1 MDRLISDIIQLPERV
16 RKGDFVLNLSK
27 GVTEPDKTL
36 DQYVVTPQ
44 LATCYDDALGFIRSA
59 VDAANSKACYLHGS
73 FGSGKSHFM
82 AVLHLLLEHNPAVRS
97 LEHLDKVCARH
108 TWVEQKKFLLIPY
121 HMIGARNME
130 SAILGG
136 YVDHVMQ
143 LRPDAPLPGVYL
155 ADEIFKNAEQ
165 HRQALGDEKFFAQL
179 NKGSQTQHPVKK
191 ETQHAGGAP
200 PEKKLGWGKLAK
212 GWDAARFE
220 AAMEAPP
227 ASEERTRL
235 VGDLVQHIF
244 PAFKG
249 IAQGKDEAYVDLDV
263 GLSIISAHAKSLGF
277 DGLILFL
284 DELILWLATHS
295 ADLNF
300 VQTEGNKLAKL
311 VESRKSERPVPIISF
326 VARQRDLRELIGEN
340 VTGVE
345 QLYFSDVLSHWEG
358 RFHTITL
365 EDRNL
370 PLIAHK
376 RVLRPKDDAC
386 RAELEEAF
394 EKTAQIRQE
403 IMEVLLTREAD
414 RAMFKL
420 VYPFSPALIQ
430 ALIAVSSALQR
441 ERTALKIMLQLLVN
455 RRDTLRLGDVIPLG
469 DLWDVVAH
477 GDEAFT
483 DVMRVNFENAKKLY
497 QTKLLPMLEQQHQID
512 LEVDRERA
520 KTNTEIAEK
529 LQRFEND
536 DRLIKSLLL
545 SALVHGVDTL
555 KNMTCDRLAALNHGT
570 IRSRIPGRERQVVLQ
585 KLRSWV
591 DLSGGVIHLSD
602 DPINPTVAIQLSGV
616 ETESIIEAARSYDN
630 PGNRQQKI
638 KLILFS
644 SLGIPEQD
652 DMFITHAFWWRG
664 SKRSCDVLF
673 TNVRTLTD
681 EALRSS
687 GGDWKLIIDFP
698 FDSDGHSPNEDLDR
712 LTKFTE
718 KNDRQQTLVW
728 LPAIFSPRTQAEL
741 GKLVIIERLLLG
753 NNLDQYAKHLSL
765 QDRETAKLMLRNQQ
779 SALSSRLLQ
788 IVEAAY
794 AIRSESTPGSLDTAY
809 DMSES
814 HFQSLYPSLQLQRP
828 VGATLGEA
836 LIHLLDQALSHQY
849 PKHPQFGQE
858 IKFGKDLKQV
868 LEVCQEAARTP
879 DGRVFVED
887 KAVRQKLKN
896 ICNPLEL
903 GQMSETH
910 FVLGNFWKNH
920 FNRLH
925 SASDQPHPTV
935 ADLRKYMDHPEERG
949 LPREI
954 QNLLILVYA
963 DQTNRSFMRYGGNYT
978 PALDDL
984 PNELDLQEQTLPD
997 TKDWEVAVSRVDEI
1011 MGHPISRLLNASNL
1025 TMLAEKV
1032 AEIVKQ
1038 FKADCDSLPDRL
1050 QLVLKNLGVT
1060 EADVGTADR
1069 VRTAK
1074 AVKALLAACDGKE
1087 PTPLVGAIA
1096 QAKIETSATLMG
1108 KSLKSAAAVLE
1119 CLRTTKWDLFSAVAQ
1134 VMDHRK
1140 TDADLLLADVRSWL
1154 KTDEHALAGG
1164 LAPKLSDAVDRAI
1177 RLLTPPKPIVTPPVM
1192 TPHPRPGWK
1201 TVGSDS
1207 KTRLSEK
1214 EATAAVE
1221 ELLRKLKENSRY
1233 RLSIQWTLEEGPA

>member
-1 MDRLISDIIQLPERV
+1 MEKLISDIIDVPERV

-27 GVTEPDKTL
+27 GVTEPEKTL
-36 DQYVVTPQ
+36 HQYVVTPQ
-44 LATCYDDALGFIRSA
+44 LAACFEDALGFIKSS

-82 AVLHLLLEHNPAVRS
+82 AVLHLLLEHNTAVRS
-97 LEHLDKVCARH
+97 MEYLDKVCAKN
-108 TWVEQKKFLLIPY
+108 TWVEGKKFLLIPY

-143 LRPDAPLPGVYL
+143 LQPTPPLPGVYL
-155 ADEIFKNAEQ
+155 ADDIFKNAQQ

-179 NKGSQTQHPVKK
+179 NQGQSAKK
-191 ETQHAGGAP
+191 ETDHAGK
-200 PEKKLGWGKLAK
+200 EKKSGWGKLAK
-212 GWDAARFE
+212 GWDVARFE
-220 AAMEAPP
+220 AAMEAAP

-235 VGDLVQHIF
+235 VGDLVQYIF

-263 GLSIISAHAKSLGF
+263 GLSIISAHAKTLGY

-340 VTGVE
+340 VTGVD
-345 QLYFSDVLSHWEG
+345 QLNFSDVLSHWEG

-370 PLIAHK
+370 PVIAHK
-376 RVLRPKDDAC
+376 RVLRPKNDAC
-386 RAELEEAF
+386 RAELEDAF
-394 EKTAQIRQE
+394 EKTAQIRAE

-430 ALIAVSSALQR
+430 ALVAVSSALQR

-497 QTKLLPMLEQQHQID
+497 QTKLLPMLEQQHEID
-512 LEVDRERA
+512 LEVDREKA
-520 KTNTEIAEK
+520 KTNNEVAEK

-545 SALVHGVDTL
+545 SALVHGVDAL
-555 KNMTCDRLAALNHGT
+555 KNMTCTRLAALNHGT
-570 IRSRIPGRERQVVLQ
+570 IRSRIPGREHQVVAQ
-585 KLRSWV
+585 KLRQWV

-602 DPINPTVAIQLSGV
+602 DPVNPTVSIQLSGV
-616 ETESIIEAARSYDN
+616 ETESIIEAARVYDN
-630 PGNRQQKI
+630 PGNRQFKI
-638 KLILFS
+638 RGILFK
-644 SLGIPEQD
+644 SLGVPEQD
-652 DMFITHAFWWRG
+652 EMFITHTFWWRG

-681 EALRSS
+681 EALRANQE
-687 GGDWKLIIDFP
+687 WKLIIDFP
-698 FDSDGHSPNEDLDR
+698 FDADGHSPNEDLDR
-712 LTKFTE
+712 LTRFRE
-718 KNDRQQTLVW
+718 KNERQQTLVW
-728 LPAIFSPRTQAEL
+728 LPSIFSPRTQSEL
-741 GKLVIIERLLLG
+741 GKLVIIDRLLLG

-765 QDRETAKLMLRNQQ
+765 QDRETARLLLKNQQ
-779 SALSSRLLQ
+779 SALASRLLQ
-788 IVEAAY
+788 IVESAY
-794 AIRSESTPGSLDTAY
+794 AIRTEPPPGSLDTAY

-836 LIHLLDQALSHQY
+836 LTHLLDQALSHQY

-868 LEVCQEAARTP
+868 LEVCQEAARTS
-879 DGRVFVED
+879 DGRVFVDD
-887 KAVRQKLKN
+887 KDRLRHKLRN

-903 GQMSETH
+903 GLMSETH
-910 FVLGNFWKNH
+910 FVLGSFWKNH

-925 SASDQPHPTV
+925 SASAQPHPSV
-935 ADLRKYMDHPEERG
+935 ADLRQYMDQPDERG

-963 DQTNRSFMRYGGNYT
+963 DQTNRSFVRYGSNYT
-978 PALDDL
+978 PGLDDL
-984 PNELDLQEQTLPD
+984 PNELELQEQTLPD
-997 TKDWEVAVSRVDEI
+997 VKDWEETVTRLADI
-1011 MGHPISRLLNASNL
+1011 LGHAISRLLNASNL

-1032 AEIVKQ
+1032 KESVTE

-1050 QLVLKNLGVT
+1050 QLVLKNLGISEVDAGKT
-1060 EADVGTADR
+1060 DR

-1074 AVKALLAACDGKE
+1074 AVKSLLAGCEGKE
-1087 PTPLVGAIA
+1087 PTALVHTIA
-1096 QAKIETSATLMG
+1096 HAKAETSTTTMG
-1108 KSLKSAAAVLE
+1108 KSLKSAAAVLG
-1119 CLRTTKWDLFSAVAQ
+1119 CLRSTKWDLFSAVAQ
-1134 VMDHRK
+1134 LTDHRK
-1140 TDADLLLADVRSWL
+1140 TDADLLLDDVRSWL
-1154 KTDEHALAGG
+1154 KVDEHALAGG
-1164 LAPKLSDAVDRAI
+1164 LAPKLSEAVDRAI
-1177 RLLTPPKPIVTPPVM
+1177 RLLTPPKQPVVQPPVVTPPVQ
-1192 TPHPRPGWK
+1192 PGWK
-1201 TVGSDS
+1201 IIGNES
-1207 KTRLSEK
+1207 KTRLTEK
-1214 EATAAVE
+1214 EAAATVE
-1221 ELLRKLKENSRY
+1221 ELLRKLKANQRY
-1233 RLSIQWTLEEGPA
+1233 RLSIQWTLEEGPQ